1 MKCIKCNGSTKIAGA
16 GRVFFD
22 KVVVSP
28 VRVEKCLK
36 CGEEY
41 LDEKE
46 YERVRRKLEK
56 IKVCTPE
63 FQKIQL
69 LVV

>member
-1 MKCIKCNGSTKIAGA
+1 MKCIKCNGSTKIVET
-16 GRVFFD
+16 GRVFFG

-28 VRVEKCLK
+28 VRAEKCLK

-46 YERVRRKLEK
+46 YESVRKKLEK